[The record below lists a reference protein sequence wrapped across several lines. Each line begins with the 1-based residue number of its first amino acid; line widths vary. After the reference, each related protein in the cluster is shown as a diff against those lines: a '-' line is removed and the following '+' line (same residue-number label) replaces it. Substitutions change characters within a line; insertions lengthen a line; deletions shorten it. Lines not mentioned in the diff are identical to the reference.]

1 MSAAE
6 LPVLSQGVLEGLSD
20 GLAPELRWMLA
31 LASMSFI
38 PLLVIATTAF
48 TRIIIVLSLL
58 RQALGV
64 PQTPPNSVLIVLALF
79 LTLFAMSG
87 VIAQINLQAVQPYLT
102 GQLQTL
108 PALEQGLQ
116 VLKAFMLAQT
126 NEQHYLK
133 LLQMAGQTPP
143 AQAQDVA
150 LLHLVPAYMLSEL
163 TMAFKIAFLIFLPFL
178 LIDLVVASSL
188 MALGMIMLPP
198 VTVALPL
205 KILLFVMIDGW
216 VLLAGSLVA
225 GIHGA
230 GV

>member
-1 MSAAE
+1 MAAAE
-6 LPVLSQGVLEGLSD
+6 LNQLAPALVAGLGD

-79 LTLFAMSG
+79 LTFFAMSG
-87 VIAQINLQAVQPYLT
+87 VIGQIESQALQPYLQ
-102 GQLQTL
+102 GKLAAW
-108 PALEQGLQ
+108 PALEQGTQ
-116 VLKAFMLAQT
+116 VLKQFMLAQT
-126 NEQHYLK
+126 DEQHYLK

-143 AQAQDVA
+143 THAKDVA
-150 LLHLVPAYMLSEL
+150 LLQLVPAYMLSEL

-216 VLLAGSLVA
+216 VLVGGSLVA
-225 GIHGA
+225 GIQ
-230 GV
+230 GVGL